1 MPSLVSCAL
10 CLALALATYGVEPPA
25 PYGALPTE
33 RQLAWHELEYYGFVH
48 FTMNTFT
55 GKEWGYGDESMDT
68 FNPTELDVKQW
79 VRVAKDAGM
88 KGLILTCKHHDGFVL
103 WPSAFTEHSI
113 KNTPYKD
120 GKGDI
125 VGDLAAACKEA
136 GLTFGVYLSPWDRNH
151 PEYGRPAYVEYF
163 RKQLRELLTN
173 YGTIQEVWFDGANG
187 GDGYYGGSRETRKI
201 DGSTYYGWDE
211 TWAMV
216 RELQPGASMFSDIG
230 PDIRW
235 VGNEKGFAGDPCWA
249 TYTPHGVAPDKAPA
263 PGLVKYK
270 EGVNGH
276 ADGEHWLPAEVDV
289 SIRPGW
295 FYHEEQ
301 NDKVR
306 TPENLLSL
314 YYQSV
319 GRGASLLLNIPPDP
333 RGLIHDTDIKSLKG
347 LRTLL
352 DEIFDENLAAKATA
366 DEAPVRGDDTKFAA
380 ANLFDGDTATYWAA
394 DDDVTTAAVVVN
406 LGTAKTFNNVLLQ
419 EYIALGQRVREF
431 SVDAWVDGA
440 WVSIAE
446 GTSIGYKRI
455 LPTAMTT
462 TDKIRLNIEASAA
475 CPALASLELYAGPA
489 VTLVAE

>member
-1 MPSLVSCAL
+1 MSRVML
-10 CLALALATYGVEPPA
+10 CLLCVALSLTTQAAEPPA
-25 PYGALPTE
+25 PYGAVPTE
-33 RQLAWHELEYYGFVH
+33 RQLAWHELEYYGFLH

-55 GKEWGYGDESMDT
+55 GKEWGYGDESLET

-79 VRVAKDAGM
+79 VRVAKNAGM

-103 WPSAFTEHSI
+103 WPSKYTEHSI

-151 PEYGRPAYVEYF
+151 PEYARPAYIEYF
-163 RKQLRELLTN
+163 RNQLRELLTN

-187 GDGYYGGSRETRKI
+187 GDGYYGGAREARKI
-201 DGSTYYGWDE
+201 DGTTYYDWE
-211 TWAMV
+211 NTWNIV
-216 RELQPGASMFSDIG
+216 RELQPDAIMFSDIG

-249 TYTPHGVAPDKAPA
+249 TYTPHGVKEGQAPA

-270 EGVNGH
+270 EGINGH
-276 ADGEHWLPAEVDV
+276 ADGEQWLPAEVDV

-295 FYHEEQ
+295 FYHEEE

-306 TPENLLSL
+306 TPDNLLDL

-319 GRGASLLLNIPPDP
+319 GRGASFLLNLPPDP
-333 RGLIHDTDIKSLKG
+333 RGLIHENDVESLMG
-347 LRTLL
+347 LRARL
-352 DEIFDENLAAKATA
+352 DAIFDVDLAQGATVSA
-366 DEAPVRGDDTKFAA
+366 GPVRGGDPQFSA
-380 ANLFDGDTATYWAA
+380 ANLLDGNNKTYWAT
-394 DDDVTTAAVVVN
+394 DDGVLKASVVIA
-406 LGTAKTFNNVLLQ
+406 LDGEKAFNHILLQ
-419 EYIALGQRVREF
+419 EYIPLGQRVREF

-440 WVSIAE
+440 WKQIAK

-455 LPTAMTT
+455 LKTDMVSTT
-462 TDKIRLNIEASAA
+462 KLRLNIDAAAA
-475 CPALASLELYAGPA
+475 CPAIATLELYVG
-489 VTLVAE
+489 E